1 MGPRPYLSGV
11 HSLLLIT
18 VRIRSRVPVTCFPQF
33 RSIALHCLSTAQR
46 ACMALYFCLLLSVL
60 AYVLLLKEGTDFS

>member
-18 VRIRSRVPVTCFPQF
+18 VRIRSRVPVTCFPH
-33 RSIALHCLSTAQR
+33 SVSLYHPPLSSAHAR
-46 ACMALYFCLLLSVL
+46 LYTLLLVIYQCSCL
-60 AYVLLLKEGTDFS
+60 RLL